1 MSEKQVKRYKR
12 AIRKAV
18 IENKRVAMAELVKL
32 IKTFTFR
39 QRLVI
44 ALDILKARKVKD
56 ERKEA

>member
-1 MSEKQVKRYKR
+1 MSGKRVKQYKR
-12 AIRKAV
+12 AIRKAI